1 MTAWNLCGFSFLFV
15 SRSQETCTQNICIF
29 KPFLTYIV
37 EFVLSFYHSPGFR
50 FYFKQNY
57 LLYLKKLHYHET
69 AFLIASKSLC
79 FNCKKS
85 THCTQIQ
92 RNSPLYKK
100 YSKYI
105 SINQPRVLHSSKY
118 SHIYK
123 FHNIIATV
131 QSYEKW

>member
-1 MTAWNLCGFSFLFV
+1 MKSLWFIIFVCLQISRNLHSKHLHIQTFF
-15 SRSQETCTQNICIF
+15 NIYI
-29 KPFLTYIV
+29 YIV

-118 SHIYK
+118 SHICK